1 MTAVGRERLAEI
13 DLSSVCENADII
25 FTKAPHMRFFHHC
38 FVPRPHTPPGSH
50 CFAAVTL
57 HFRLGKRIWSQG
69 AKEMVT
75 LIVFILT
82 TLLFGFVVFSY
93 VVDWLGRLLPSYRA
107 EMKLKK
113 QKEALWA
120 AMEERQS

>member
-1 MTAVGRERLAEI
+1 
-13 DLSSVCENADII
+13 
-25 FTKAPHMRFFHHC
+25 
-38 FVPRPHTPPGSH
+38 
-50 CFAAVTL
+50 
-57 HFRLGKRIWSQG
+57 
-69 AKEMVT
+69 MVT